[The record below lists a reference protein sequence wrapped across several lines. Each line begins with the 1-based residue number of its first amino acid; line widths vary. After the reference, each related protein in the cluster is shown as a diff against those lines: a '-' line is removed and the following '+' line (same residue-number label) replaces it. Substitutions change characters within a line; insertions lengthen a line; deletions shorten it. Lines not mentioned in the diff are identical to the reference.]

1 MLQVR
6 LAIPKEQMLSGSRLC
21 PVDVDPKRDHSIFV
35 GNLCFKVEEKA
46 LKKAWSQLGQVR
58 SVEIRSKS
66 DRNGLHTA
74 PNVAFIE
81 FDSREIVIKV
91 IAATNATTAPVIAH
105 SDVGPVRF
113 NVLRLTDQFCVID
126 VY

>member
-1 MLQVR
+1 M
-6 LAIPKEQMLSGSRLC
+6 G
-21 PVDVDPKRDHSIFV
+21 VDPKRDRSIFV

-81 FDSREIVIKV
+81 LESREIVVKV
-91 IAATNATTAPVIAH
+91 IVATSATTALVTAH
-105 SDVGPVRF
+105 SYMDPVCF
-113 NVLRLTDQFCVID
+113 NVLRLTDQFCF
-126 VY
+126 VYVY

>member
-1 MLQVR
+1 ML
-6 LAIPKEQMLSGSRLC
+6 PGSRLC

-46 LKKAWSQLGQVR
+46 LKKAWSKFGQVR

-66 DRNGLHTA
+66 DRNGLYTA

-81 FDSREIVIKV
+81 FDSREIVEKV
-91 IAATNATTAPVIAH
+91 IVATSATSAPVTGH
-105 SDVGPVRF
+105 SYVDPVCF
-113 NVLRLTDQFCVID
+113 NVLRLTDQFCFAD